1 MASVVSAITNTIPIT
16 QFYRGLAGNILDDVN
31 RYGAKVVM

>member
-16 QFYRGLAGNILDDVN
+16 QFNRGLAGKIFDDVK
-31 RYGAKVVM
+31 RLSLIHI